1 MISPFL
7 FVNNVDYATLK
18 KMKTIM
24 ITTEKKKNYNL
35 QYPGPKIT
43 QPGHGPWSGI

>member
-24 ITTEKKKNYNL
+24 ITAEKKL
-35 QYPGPKIT
+35 QLAIPGP
-43 QPGHGPWSGI
+43 